1 MLTNEILDNIKEFQE
16 ALEKKNDGV
25 EATKLVA
32 QSIIE
37 LVQATF
43 NKAQGTSSID
53 DRIQFLIEGLQ
64 GVVKIAEDS
73 HNQLE
78 KSVLDLKLQIET
90 LENLLDRVKKF
101 ESEAGEQNVTLD
113 DEREKKGDEPTF

>member
-101 ESEAGEQNVTLD
+101 ETDAGEQNVTLD
-113 DEREKKGDEPTF
+113 DEREKKGDEHNA